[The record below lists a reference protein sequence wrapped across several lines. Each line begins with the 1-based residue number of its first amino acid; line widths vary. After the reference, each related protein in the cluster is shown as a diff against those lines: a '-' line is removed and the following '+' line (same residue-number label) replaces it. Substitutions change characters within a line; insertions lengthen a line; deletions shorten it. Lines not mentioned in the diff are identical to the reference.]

1 MRACKLNESETRRLE
16 QESVVPNCENHA
28 HVSFNEAIDN
38 VEAGIW
44 RWVASSSDLA
54 SKRRVTA
61 ASLISHY
68 SKRPSIIRDNKGR
81 MLGYVEVMQAC
92 TRG

>member
-1 MRACKLNESETRRLE
+1 MRACKLNESEARRLE
-16 QESVVPNCENHA
+16 QEGVVPSCDNHA
-28 HVSFNEAIDN
+28 HVSFNEASEK
-38 VEAGIW
+38 VEEELW

-54 SKRRVTA
+54 SKRRVTVA
-61 ASLISHY
+61 TQISHY
-68 SKRPSIIRDNKGR
+68 SKRPSVIRDNRGR